1 MVSTT
6 EAARESR
13 ARRSATRQGFGLH
26 KDRHRPSRDVNHQG
40 GFMIVRVDT
49 NYIEVGE
56 RFDLRLDDVEAW
68 LAEDAPQAAST

>member
-1 MVSTT
+1 
-6 EAARESR
+6 
-13 ARRSATRQGFGLH
+13 
-26 KDRHRPSRDVNHQG
+26 
-40 GFMIVRVDT
+40 MIVRVDT